1 MKSLASAFLML
12 AWIGLPAM
20 TALGHQSKSA
30 TKPVKGP
37 AIEVIPE
44 LHDFGKVQQNLTLDT
59 EFEIRNIGTEEVI
72 IGRISTSCGCT
83 AALTSDQLVKPGEST
98 TLKVTLE
105 TRRYQGRITRSVS
118 IASNAVKKIT
128 TVKVKAFV
136 LEATEESPK
145 R

>member
-1 MKSLASAFLML
+1 MKRLTGALLML
-12 AWIGLPAM
+12 VWIGFPAM
-20 TALGHQSKSA
+20 AATGHQSKST

-37 AIEVIPE
+37 AIEVTPE
-44 LHDFGKVQQNLTLDT
+44 LHDFEKVEQNLTLDT

-83 AALTSDQLVKPGEST
+83 AALTADQLIRPGETT

-105 TRRYQGRITRSVS
+105 TRRYKGRITRSVS
-118 IASNAVKKIT
+118 IASNAAKKIT
-128 TVKVKAFV
+128 TVKVTAFV
-136 LEATEESPK
+136 LEATEESP

>member
-1 MKSLASAFLML
+1 MKRLASALLML

-20 TALGHQSKSA
+20 TAAGHQSKSE

-37 AIEVIPE
+37 AIEVTPDF
-44 LHDFGKVQQNLTLDT
+44 HDFDKVEQNLTLDT

-105 TRRYQGRITRSVS
+105 TRRYKGRITRSVS

-128 TVKVKAFV
+128 TVKVTAFV
-136 LEATEESPK
+136 LEATEESPP

>member
-1 MKSLASAFLML
+1 MKRLASTLLML
-12 AWIGLPAM
+12 ALIGLPAM
-20 TALGHQSKSA
+20 AALGQQSKGE

-37 AIEVIPE
+37 AIEVTPE
-44 LHDFGKVQQNLTLDT
+44 SHDFGKVKQNLNLET
-59 EFEIRNIGTEEVI
+59 EFEIRNIGTEEVA

-83 AALTSDQLVKPGEST
+83 AALTSDRVIKPGEST

-105 TRRYQGRITRSVS
+105 TRRYKGQIQRSVS
-118 IASNAVKKIT
+118 VASNAVNKKIA

-136 LEATEESPK
+136 VEATDDSP